1 MAYTRVQLRDLVRQ
15 RLGWPAAD
23 TFVVDSELNNYLN
36 DALVELHS
44 LLATVYRP
52 GQWGTTKA
60 GLVVLAGAASGLL
73 GTFTDF
79 GRLLKVE
86 LLYNQQYV
94 PLDPS
99 DRTVEIT
106 NTQSLTWTPYNVRY
120 QLSVDGA
127 NTALLFT
134 RPTPADITV
143 YVTYLRAA
151 PVLSADGN
159 SSWMDWD
166 EYLILDAMIKAREK
180 EEDNT
185 SSLVAQKNALQARIR
200 AQAEPLDMG
209 RAATVQDVRSLE
221 EYRGGGEEAS
231 WWRRW
236 G

>member
-1 MAYTRVQLRDLVRQ
+1 MQLRDLVRQ

-36 DALVELHS
+36 DSLVELHS

-60 GLVVLAGAASGLL
+60 GLIILNGTTSGLL
-73 GTFTDF
+73 GTFGDF
-79 GRLLKVE
+79 GRLIKVE
-86 LLYNQQYV
+86 LLYNQQFV
-94 PLDPS
+94 PLEPS

-106 NTQSLTWTPYNVRY
+106 NTQTLSWTPYNVRY

-143 YVTYLRAA
+143 YVTYVRSP
-151 PVLSADGN
+151 PVLAADGD
-159 SSWMDWD
+159 SSWMGWD

-180 EEDNT
+180 EEDDT
-185 SSLVAQKNALQARIR
+185 SSLVGQKNALQARIR

-209 RAATVQDVRSLE
+209 RAATVQDARSLE
-221 EYRGGGEEAS
+221 EYRKGGDELG